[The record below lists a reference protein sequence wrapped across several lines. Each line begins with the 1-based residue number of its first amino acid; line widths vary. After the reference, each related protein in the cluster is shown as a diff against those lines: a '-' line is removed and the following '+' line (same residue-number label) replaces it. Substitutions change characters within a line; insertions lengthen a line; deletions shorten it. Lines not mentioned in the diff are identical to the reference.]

1 MTLDQTKEDIRRFNP
16 VQKSSIPGRY
26 KIILGVFLIV
36 LFGFLSW
43 ILTNYLGKF
52 MVTMTIIPIIGFIF
66 IYGFWG
72 YLLANLGSFLVLLG
86 TMYAQYGRQA
96 FEMFS
101 LTDLI
106 YILVLVIVAALISE
120 QKEFIQKLYKLL
132 VKQKSEES
140 RLIDSRDGYRNLVYR
155 IPVGLYRTTPE
166 GKILEASSELIEL
179 LGYPDFETLSF
190 VNIADELYVDPQDR
204 ENEQLILSK
213 DGLVRDYE
221 LRLYKRN
228 GEIIWVRDNVRAI
241 KDDAGEMVCYEGSL
255 EDITE
260 RKEIERAER
269 EQRKLAE
276 ALRDTAAALSGTL
289 EFDEVLDRILL
300 NMEHVVPHDAA
311 NIMLVEKGTARIA
324 RSKGYISDWEEDARQ
339 SSRFLIEDIP
349 TLKRMQ
355 ETGKP
360 LAILDTRDSDL
371 WVNLPHSG
379 WMKSYAGA
387 PIKVKGKLI
396 GFLNL
401 NSATKGFFTDSK
413 ARWLKA
419 FADQAGLA
427 IENARMYGEIHE
439 YARQSALISSITQ
452 TTIMAPDIEG
462 MIQVLADRLGELL
475 ASDGAYITLWDEK
488 QNRATPGAAYGP
500 MRDKYPEIES
510 GPNEKTITATVLS
523 QGKPLILKE
532 EEIFDYQ
539 IQKESDTC
547 SFKSVLGLPLI
558 ADGRKLGA
566 VLITYKD
573 AHEFLEEELSLSE
586 QVARIIALALYK
598 AKLFESE
605 KERTEE
611 LARANSVITALG
623 KTATRV
629 EAVKDF
635 DCMVSILSEELAEL
649 GLQSMVFMQSS
660 DGDQFKI
667 HHDAPDLKLLSADVM
682 GEPVYQLDSHLAIE
696 DFCFYNDVMNH
707 KSSIF
712 FTDFDEMI
720 GAAFPLLD
728 QLGPQASITENPN
741 GFDKKGFLLPL
752 VPGKNVIGC
761 LFVWGEDI
769 DELDLP
775 AFSLFASQIAV
786 AFENARLLERI
797 QQIAI
802 TDDLTGV
809 YNRRGLFEIGRLEI
823 ERTRRYNLPLS
834 AIVMDI
840 DHFKRVN
847 DQYSH
852 AVGDQVLR
860 SFAGCLQKNTRELD
874 VIGRIGGEEFV
885 LLLPGSNHKS
895 AHRTAGRLQDLIAE
909 NVTETAF
916 GDIRITVSQG
926 VAEMDSSMDD
936 LNDLIQAADRALYRA
951 KETGRNKIVSSSLI
965 NSV

>member
-1 MTLDQTKEDIRRFNP
+1 MTFEQTKNYLHSLNP
-16 VQKSSIPGRY
+16 IKGSGIPKRY
-26 KIILGVFLIV
+26 KIFLGIFLIA

-43 ILTNYLGKF
+43 VLIDFLGKLV
-52 MVTMTIIPIIGFIF
+52 VTMTIIPIIGFIF
-66 IYGFWG
+66 VYGFWG
-72 YLLANLGSFLVLLG
+72 YLVANLGAFLVLLI
-86 TMYAQYGRQA
+86 TMYAQYGSKA
-96 FEMFS
+96 AEMFR

-106 YILVLVIVAALISE
+106 YLLVLVIVAALISE

-132 VKQKSEES
+132 IKQQTEES

-166 GKILEASSELIEL
+166 GKILEASSALIEI
-179 LGYPDFETLSF
+179 LGYPDFETLSLI
-190 VNIADELYVDPQDR
+190 NIGTELYVDPQDR
-204 ENEQLILSK
+204 ENEEILLSQ

-228 GEIIWVRDNVRAI
+228 KEIIWVRDNVRAI
-241 KDDAGEMVCYEGSL
+241 KDDTGEIVCYEGSL

-260 RKEIERAER
+260 RKEMEAAER
-269 EQRKLAE
+269 EQRMLAE

-324 RSKGYISDWEEDARQ
+324 RTKGYISDWEEDVRQ
-339 SSRFLIEDIP
+339 ASRFLIEDIP
-349 TLKRMQ
+349 TLKRMH
-355 ETGKP
+355 ETGNP
-360 LAILDTRDSDL
+360 LAIPDTNESDL
-371 WVNLPHSG
+371 WVSLPHSD
-379 WMKSYAGA
+379 WMHSYAGA
-387 PIKVKGKLI
+387 PIKVKGKMI

-401 NSATKGFFTDSK
+401 NSSIKGFFTDLK
-413 ARWLKA
+413 AQWLKA

-439 YARQSALISSITQ
+439 HARQTMLINAITQ

-475 ASDGAYITLWDEK
+475 SSDGAYITLWDEK
-488 QNRATPGAAYGP
+488 ENRAKPGAAFGP
-500 MRDKYPEIES
+500 MRGKYSDLELE
-510 GPNEKTITATVLS
+510 PNEKSITSMVLAK
-523 QGKPLILKE
+523 GKPLILTGND
-532 EEIFDYQ
+532 FDDPQ
-539 IQKESDTC
+539 LNRRSKHC
-547 SFKSVLGLPLI
+547 SFKSILGLPLI

-566 VLITYKD
+566 VLISYEEDHK
-573 AHEFLEEELSLSE
+573 FLDEEISLSE
-586 QVARIIALALYK
+586 QVARIIALAIYK

-605 KERTEE
+605 KEHTDE

-623 KTATRV
+623 KAATRV
-629 EAVKDF
+629 EAVKQF
-635 DCMVSILSEELAEL
+635 DRMITILSEELAEL
-649 GLQSMVFMQSS
+649 GLQSMVMMQSP
-660 DGDQFKI
+660 DEDQFRI
-667 HHDAPDLKLLSADVM
+667 HHES
-682 GEPVYQLDSHLAIE
+682 PVSTPLPLDSIDSQLKSLDAQLAAK
-696 DFCFYNDVMNH
+696 DFCYYNDVMH
-707 KSSIF
+707 QKKIF
-712 FTDFDEMI
+712 FFEDFDQMI
-720 GAAFPLLD
+720 GTAFPVLD
-728 QLGPQASITENPN
+728 QLGSQDISSEKSEESEN
-741 GFDKKGFLLPL
+741 KGFLLPL

-761 LFVWGEDI
+761 LFVWGKDI
-769 DELDLP
+769 DELDSP
-775 AFSLFASQIAV
+775 AFSLFASQIAI
-786 AFENARLLERI
+786 AFENARLLEKI

-802 TDDLTGV
+802 TDDLTGL
-809 YNRRGLFEIGRLEI
+809 YNRRGLFDIGRLEI

-860 SFAGCLQKNTRELD
+860 SFAKCVQENTRELD
-874 VIGRIGGEEFV
+874 VVGRIGGEEFV

-909 NVTETAF
+909 NVTETGF

-926 VAEMDSSMDD
+926 VAEMDASMED
-936 LNDLIQAADRALYRA
+936 LNDLVQAADRALYRA
-951 KETGRNKIVSSSLI
+951 KETGRNKVVTSPIMK
-965 NSV
+965 